1 MKSFFAF
8 FIKRHLL
15 ANLLT
20 IIILLMGLFSLY
32 RINRSELPKIDI
44 GEVIIST
51 FYPGASPEDVELNV
65 TNKIEDEI
73 KNITGIKQIVSASFE
88 NSSIVNI
95 EIDIDSADEEKV
107 KTEIREA
114 VAREPHASPGGPE
127 QSVAI
132 QGQRGFGRDGR
143 DLSSVDGPDP
153 VGPGRGLPR
162 HAGRI
167 PVAHGPVCVVSQW

>member
-20 IIILLMGLFSLY
+20 IIILLIGLFSLY

-65 TNKIEDEI
+65 TNPIEDEVKNISGI
-73 KNITGIKQIVSASFE
+73 KNE
-88 NSSIVNI
+88 
-95 EIDIDSADEEKV
+95 
-107 KTEIREA
+107 
-114 VAREPHASPGGPE
+114 
-127 QSVAI
+127 
-132 QGQRGFGRDGR
+132 
-143 DLSSVDGPDP
+143 
-153 VGPGRGLPR
+153 
-162 HAGRI
+162 
-167 PVAHGPVCVVSQW
+167 